1 MWWPWWWRWRYDR
14 LRRTILAPGTPGWA
28 YRPQV
33 LRQNG
38 NLGTA
43 QLKRVW
49 VRCSINRG
57 PLFLGP
63 WFLWET
69 ALPFFLCF
77 FLRFSL
83 VSLAYSLWSSYFG
96 LPHVLFCLFFSFRV
110 CSGMLVSPR
119 WEIGNSLH
127 ATVAFAG
134 FRKWLSH
141 AALKLEKGYS
151 LLYTGIYF

>member
-1 MWWPWWWRWRYDR
+1 MSGYAVPLIGDRYFWD
-14 LRRTILAPGTPGWA
+14 
-28 YRPQV
+28 
-33 LRQNG
+33 
-38 NLGTA
+38 LG
-43 QLKRVW
+43 
-49 VRCSINRG
+49 
-57 PLFLGP
+57 
-63 WFLWET
+63 
-69 ALPFFLCF
+69 
-77 FLRFSL
+77 
-83 VSLAYSLWSSYFG
+83 SSEKQ
-96 LPHVLFCLFFSFRV
+96 PCLFFFVFSFGFLWFLLLILYDPVISGFHAFFFVLFSSFRV